1 MEQNIAAAATPV
13 TEFILK
19 LNGAIVNPLIV
30 VMFAVALFVFL
41 WGVRAYISGAD
52 NEEVRLK
59 GSQQIL
65 WGIIG
70 MAIMMMTFTIIR
82 IVLNTF
88 GISSDQSTIQN
99 VNKILPLQ

>member
-19 LNGAIVNPLIV
+19 LNSAIVNPIIV
-30 VMFAVALFVFL
+30 VLFAVALFAFL
-41 WGVRAYISGAD
+41 WGVRGYISGAD
-52 NEEVRLK
+52 NPEVRQK
-59 GSQQIL
+59 GSQQIM

-70 MAIMMMTFTIIR
+70 MAIMLMTFTIIR

-88 GISSDQSTIQN
+88 GISSDPSTIEN